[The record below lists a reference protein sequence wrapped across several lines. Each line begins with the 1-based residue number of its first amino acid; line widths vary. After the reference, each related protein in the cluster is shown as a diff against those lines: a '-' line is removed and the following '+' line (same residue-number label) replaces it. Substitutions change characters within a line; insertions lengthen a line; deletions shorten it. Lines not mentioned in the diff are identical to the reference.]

1 MVRGGSKGGRGDEA
15 PYLPKSMDTP
25 LSPLF
30 IFYEEIIKKR
40 GRGRRREREEE
51 DDKRDEHPLDMLARF
66 ATACVY
72 QKVDM
77 SSDGEI

>member
-1 MVRGGSKGGRGDEA
+1 MKKKGR
-15 PYLPKSMDTP
+15 L
-25 LSPLF
+25 
-30 IFYEEIIKKR
+30 R
-40 GRGRRREREEE
+40 GREGEEE

>member
-1 MVRGGSKGGRGDEA
+1 MLYPKGGLGGIK
-15 PYLPKSMDTP
+15 PSPKSMNTP
-25 LSPLF
+25 LSPFF